1 MSGKEAGSIAKIFGK
16 TALNGAEIDI
26 ERFRAVQEESDIIH
40 IATHGETDSN
50 SPVLSFISLK
60 RRLRVLDILQHQRGR
75 SQLSASLIVFAA
87 CLSGLGEVA
96 RGNDVL
102 GFSHAVLETGCSA
115 FLGSLWKVN
124 DRAPML
130 LMTQLYRLLHHN
142 DKGASVAALFQ
153 KVQVALYE
161 IDPEQRVEAISS
173 ILHDLP
179 TEELDDKKAT

>member
-1 MSGKEAGSIAKIFGK
+1 M
-16 TALNGAEIDI
+16 
-26 ERFRAVQEESDIIH
+26 
-40 IATHGETDSN
+40 
-50 SPVLSFISLK
+50 
-60 RRLRVLDILQHQRGR
+60 LDILQHQRGR

-102 GFSHAVLETGCSA
+102 GFSHAVLETGCFA
-115 FLGSLWKVN
+115 FLGSLWKIN

-130 LMTQLYRLLHHN
+130 LMTQFYRLLHHN

-173 ILHDLP
+173 ILHNLP
-179 TEELDDKKAT
+179 TEELDDKKATQLILGARRCLDADKEVRDLDFQHPVFYASFVLVGSGNLVF